1 MQTIGR
7 NSVKKY
13 SLAIISVL
21 KYPAMISTA
30 NYSDELGTEVGR
42 RVDEVSDGSEFLC
55 IYLFQTESN
64 FIQFTSISVY
74 L

>member
-1 MQTIGR
+1 
-7 NSVKKY
+7 
-13 SLAIISVL
+13 
-21 KYPAMISTA
+21 MISTA

-55 IYLFQTESN
+55 IYLFQTESK